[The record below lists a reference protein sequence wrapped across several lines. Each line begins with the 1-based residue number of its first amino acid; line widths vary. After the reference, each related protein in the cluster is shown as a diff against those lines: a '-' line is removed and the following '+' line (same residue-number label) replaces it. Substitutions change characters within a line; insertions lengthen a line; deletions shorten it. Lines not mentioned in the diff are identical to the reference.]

1 MTMPD
6 QPNSPPPLPPLPG
19 EVLAPRSLEEQVIDT
34 IRTVY
39 DPEIPVNIYEMGLIY
54 GVDTTPDGDVAVT
67 MTLTTPNCPAA
78 QSLPSEVEAKINALP
93 GVREATV
100 NVTFEPPWSQDMMS
114 EAAKLE
120 LGMF

>member
-1 MTMPD
+1 MSEDVSSLPAA
-6 QPNSPPPLPPLPG
+6 PPLPEPVDARPLHD
-19 EVLAPRSLEEQVIDT
+19 QVVDA
-34 IRTVY
+34 IRTVF

-54 GVDTTPDGDVAVT
+54 GVDTTPDGDVHIT

-78 QSLPSEVEAKINALP
+78 QSLPSEVETKVNAVP
-93 GVREATV
+93 GVREAEV
-100 NVTFEPPWSQDMMS
+100 EVTFEPPWSQDMMS

>member
-1 MTMPD
+1 MTD
-6 QPNSPPPLPPLPG
+6 QEVIPPALPPSP
-19 EVLAPRSLEEQVIDT
+19 EPVDSRPLEEQVIEV

-54 GVDTTPDGDVAVT
+54 GVDTTVDGDVHVT

-93 GVREATV
+93 GVREAEV
-100 NVTFEPPWSQDMMS
+100 EVTFEPPWTQDMMT